1 MHFSLYLKGFAPMP
15 PAPSHL
21 EMRLPSGEV
30 ARCLGESATQEAPGE
45 APEAQQHVRKWFQD
59 GPKMLPKCLQNGSVE
74 ASGRYVGPKWHPEG
88 HPGALWEALE
98 GLPGGSWRL
107 LDPS

>member
-1 MHFSLYLKGFAPMP
+1 MP

-30 ARCLGESATQEAPGE
+30 ARCIGESATQEAPGE
-45 APEAQQHVRKWFQD
+45 APEAQKHVRKWFQD
-59 GPKMLPKCLQNGSVE
+59 GPKMLPKCLQNGSLE

-107 LDPS
+107 LEPS

>member
-1 MHFSLYLKGFAPMP
+1 MP
-15 PAPSHL
+15 PAPYSL
-21 EMRLPSGEV
+21 EKRLPSGEV
-30 ARCLGESATQEAPGE
+30 AKCIGELATQEAPGE
-45 APEAQQHVRKWFQD
+45 APEAQKHVRKWFQD
-59 GPKMLPKCLQNGSVE
+59 GPKMLPKCLQNGSLE

-107 LDPS
+107 LEPS

>member
-1 MHFSLYLKGFAPMP
+1 MP
-15 PAPSHL
+15 PAPYDL
-21 EMRLPSGEV
+21 EMKCGCQV
-30 ARCLGESATQEAPGE
+30 AKWRGVSETTQEAPGME
-45 APEAQQHVRKWFQD
+45 APEAQKHVRKLFQD
-59 GPKMLPKCLQNGSVE
+59 GPKMLPKCFQNGSLE

-107 LDPS
+107 LEPS